1 MPIIITDLG
10 QHDMIIGKN
19 WLAEHDVWLNMKD
32 QRLVWPDQRSLL
44 DEIQSQQTMSL
55 PKAILK
61 RPKVNPDHQRN
72 MERRDRLMET
82 EQKTLS
88 RYCPPRTEKMMDRRD
103 NLTKM
108 NRELQMTENSNPVS
122 SRIKS
127 PSRDEAIPQID
138 IAMIGAAGFHRHTRK
153 KDTEIFITHL
163 YEIDRIIEEKT
174 ENISDPEAELT
185 SNHAE
190 IACLLF

>member
-1 MPIIITDLG
+1 MDTQFAIEAARFFNIPVHPLPEPCRVKGFDGKSSTEITHAIILHLSVDGRRFLNMPIIITDLG

-72 MERRDRLMET
+72 MERRNRLIET
-82 EQKTLS
+82 E
-88 RYCPPRTEKMMDRRD
+88 
-103 NLTKM
+103 
-108 NRELQMTENSNPVS
+108 
-122 SRIKS
+122 
-127 PSRDEAIPQID
+127 
-138 IAMIGAAGFHRHTRK
+138 HT
-153 KDTEIFITHL
+153 
-163 YEIDRIIEEKT
+163 
-174 ENISDPEAELT
+174 
-185 SNHAE
+185 
-190 IACLLF
+190 